1 MLLTTSKV
9 ADFEKIDPE
18 LHFLIGYFR
27 EILADLKEED
37 IAETCFVSSCLV
49 C

>member
-1 MLLTTSKV
+1 MLLTTLKI
-9 ADFEKIDPE
+9 ADFERIDPD
-18 LHFLIGYFR
+18 LRFLTGRLR